1 MQGGKDLPMDVRDT
15 INSHFVVKYYLSLNI
30 HKKQE
35 DCAMT
40 TDALP
45 KLRPLGMG
53 QLLDQA
59 IRLYRRNFLKFIGI
73 IAVVQIPLTLFNLL
87 ASLLTFGD
95 MFAQTSPGRPP
106 PTTPSEMF
114 TPRYFAGMGSTCIL
128 GIVGF
133 VLIQGI
139 ATAALTWA
147 VADHYLGKSTSF
159 LGAYRK
165 VGRSWLGLIGAMLLA
180 FIISIGLFVWLLVPC
195 IGWLTGAGIL
205 AFFWLAIVPLLAP
218 IVVLEKQQAL
228 QAIRRAWDL
237 VRRRFWWVMGFITIL
252 AVFNQLIV
260 SGPTLLIT
268 LLFQFLAQSFQ
279 QLENLFTAYVLQ
291 TAIQSLLALI
301 ASLVYLPLQQTSIT
315 LMYFDLRVRT
325 EGFDLALQAEGTS
338 GATTAIEELI
348 AQAPPP
354 ETKGLVTWTELGYFA
369 LLSLGVI
376 IVYVAVVMVSMI
388 FGLALVGLSR
398 PPGF

>member
-1 MQGGKDLPMDVRDT
+1 
-15 INSHFVVKYYLSLNI
+15 
-30 HKKQE
+30 
-35 DCAMT
+35 MT

-87 ASLLTFGD
+87 TSLLTFGD
-95 MFAQTSPGRPP
+95 MFAQLSPERPP
-106 PTTPSEMF
+106 PTTPSEIF
-114 TPRYFAGMGSTCIL
+114 TPGYLAGMGSTCIL

-165 VGRSWLGLIGAMLLA
+165 VGRSWLRLIGAMLLA
-180 FIISIGLFVWLLVPC
+180 FISSIGLFIWLLVPC
-195 IGWLTGAGIL
+195 IGWFTGAGIL
-205 AFFWLAIVPLLAP
+205 AFFWLAIIPLLAP
-218 IVVLEKQQAL
+218 IVVLEKQRAF

-237 VRRRFWWVMGFITIL
+237 VRRRFWWVMGFVTIL
-252 AVFNQLIV
+252 AVFNQLLV

-338 GATTAIEELI
+338 GAPTAIEELI

-354 ETKGLVTWTELGYFA
+354 ETKGLVTWTELGDFA

-376 IVYVAVVMVSMI
+376 IVYVAVVVISMI
-388 FGLALVGLSR
+388 FGLAVVGLSSR

>member
-1 MQGGKDLPMDVRDT
+1 
-15 INSHFVVKYYLSLNI
+15 
-30 HKKQE
+30 
-35 DCAMT
+35 MT

-45 KLRPLGMG
+45 KLRPLGIG

-87 ASLLTFGD
+87 TSLLTFGD
-95 MFAQTSPGRPP
+95 MFAQTSPGSPP
-106 PTTPSEMF
+106 PTTPFEVF
-114 TPRYFAGMGSTCIL
+114 TPRYFAGIGSTCIL

-165 VGRSWLGLIGAMLLA
+165 VGHSWLRLIGAMLLA
-180 FIISIGLFVWLLVPC
+180 FIISIGLFIWFLVPC
-195 IGWLTGAGIL
+195 IGWFTGAGIL
-205 AFFWLAIVPLLAP
+205 AFFWIAIIPLLAP
-218 IVVLEKQQAL
+218 IVVLEKQRAL

-237 VRRRFWWVMGFITIL
+237 VRRRFWWVMGFVTTL
-252 AVFNQLIV
+252 AIFNQLLV

-268 LLFQFLAQSFQ
+268 LLFQFLTTSFH
-279 QLENLFTAYVLQ
+279 QLENLSTAYMLQ
-291 TAIQSLLALI
+291 TATQSLLALI
-301 ASLVYLPLQQTSIT
+301 TSLVYLPLQQTSIT

-338 GATTAIEELI
+338 GAPIAIEELI

-369 LLSLGVI
+369 LISIGAIILSVAFNII
-376 IVYVAVVMVSMI
+376 IVIV
-388 FGLALVGLSR
+388 VGLVAGLS
-398 PPGF
+398 GG